1 MVFGCN
7 VKHKSIKKKT
17 LDEINQG
24 FFHVDVLNKFLID
37 EKQKGKQINP
47 QDAHKMPVHSIGI

>member
-24 FFHVDVLNKFLID
+24 FFHVDLNNEILID
-37 EKQKGKQINP
+37 EK
-47 QDAHKMPVHSIGI
+47 